1 MISIDTDLM
10 KQLVSASSAANA
22 EIDKAAASL
31 NRVATHYDWE
41 CREKVVINNYTE
53 QNKKAARRLQENSR
67 SFLNTLTY
75 VAAEFENSENSINNM
90 FPGLEAIIGVAVAVI
105 GASQQPVI
113 QPPLQK
119 PDIRKIIEAVMNNKT
134 DTGYNTGF
142 HPEKIIN
149 YEIENFDSPI
159 AICRFSDFDLN
170 GGTD

>member
-41 CREKVVINNYTE
+41 CREKVIINNFTE
-53 QNKKAARRLQENSR
+53 QNKKTARRLQENSR
-67 SFLNTLTY
+67 SFLNTLTG

-90 FPGLEAIIGVAVAVI
+90 FPGLEAIIGSVAAVI
-105 GASQQPVI
+105 GTSQSPIFPASKI
-113 QPPLQK
+113 QK
-119 PDIRKIIEAVMNNKT
+119 MIKEASKIFQVDSWN
-134 DTGYNTGF
+134 
-142 HPEKIIN
+142 EKITN

-170 GGTD
+170 GGAD